1 MKWKIQTIGFKNRLV
16 SQILMLTL
24 GVCFVLHFFA
34 VSAVQSK
41 SYETAMVPANFTELA
56 EDVSPAVVNVR
67 TVKTIKGGGPVFRH
81 FSPWGKDDPFREFFE
96 RFFGEGHQREFKE
109 RSLGSGFIIDT
120 QGYIVTNNH
129 VIEDADE
136 IVIKLKNEKEYK
148 AEIKGRD
155 PNTDLALLKI
165 EAPPNLPVVKMG
177 DSDQLKVGQWV
188 VAIGSPFGLEYTVTA
203 GIVSAKGR
211 VIGSGPYDDFIQT
224 DASINPGNS
233 GGPLLNLRGEVV
245 GINTAIVASGQ
256 GIGFAIPIN
265 LAQGIIEELKRTGQV
280 TRGWLGVA
288 IQDLDPELA
297 EYYGVKGDHGV
308 LIARVFPGDPADQAG
323 IKAKDIILSVNGQKI
338 KDSRDLTSFIANL
351 EIGQKAKIKVLRN
364 GKEKKFTVTITKRE
378 DEKLAGKSWESED
391 TGDLG
396 IQVSNIN
403 PEMAQRFNLSETDGV
418 VVSDIESGSKAD
430 IAGLRKG
437 DIIREINHQSISS
450 VDDFRDIVN
459 AIDQGEGVNM
469 FVQRINAGFLV
480 IRMTK

>member
-1 MKWKIQTIGFKNRLV
+1 
-16 SQILMLTL
+16 
-24 GVCFVLHFFA
+24 
-34 VSAVQSK
+34 
-41 SYETAMVPANFTELA
+41 
-56 EDVSPAVVNVR
+56 
-67 TVKTIKGGGPVFRH
+67 
-81 FSPWGKDDPFREFFE
+81 
-96 RFFGEGHQREFKE
+96 
-109 RSLGSGFIIDT
+109 
-120 QGYIVTNNH
+120 
-129 VIEDADE
+129 
-136 IVIKLKNEKEYK
+136 
-148 AEIKGRD
+148 
-155 PNTDLALLKI
+155 
-165 EAPPNLPVVKMG
+165 
-177 DSDQLKVGQWV
+177 
-188 VAIGSPFGLEYTVTA
+188 LEYTVTA

-233 GGPLLNLRGEVV
+233 GGPLLNLKGEVI

-338 KDSRDLTSFIANL
+338 KDSRDLTSLIADL

-418 VVSDIESGSKAD
+418 VVSNIESGSKAD